1 MQQGAYRFA
10 PSARLYAD
18 HGLCCQLIDD
28 LPSSFGQTSIQ
39 PLIPS
44 DGEYTADTAIGH
56 RPSFTYRT
64 FGQVLQFST
73 TARSEPTD
81 NSAGWT
87 VRWGIL
93 RDGKR

>member
-56 RPSFTYRT
+56 RPSIH
-64 FGQVLQFST
+64 LQNIWAST
-73 TARSEPTD
+73 TVQYNSE
-81 NSAGWT
+81 
-87 VRWGIL
+87 
-93 RDGKR
+93 K